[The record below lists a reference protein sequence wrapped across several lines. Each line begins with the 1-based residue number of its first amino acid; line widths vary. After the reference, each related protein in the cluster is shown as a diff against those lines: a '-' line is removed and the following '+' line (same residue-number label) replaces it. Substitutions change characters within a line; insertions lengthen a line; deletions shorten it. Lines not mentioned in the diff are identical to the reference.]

1 VNPAVR
7 FLHALAQALS
17 AVGLYAPSHPA
28 RQGALDEL
36 MEALE
41 TILEEQVTA
50 TYTILPDNVVFGAQP
65 LREMKGWSLATRL
78 IEGGI
83 ERLELKTGVER
94 EEMAL
99 FLEDLNTRLTSQRR
113 AADPDPDRFE
123 HIRFGTAAMLGGL
136 DQGLLF
142 DLQEEGR
149 LAAALFES
157 AQTGG
162 RVSGRTAGGVLEMLA
177 AAMGEGEGMR
187 IPQIPQEEGSGYVAL
202 RSMNTSI
209 LARAF
214 ALWLGLTPGEV
225 RDIAEAALLY
235 DIGKVT
241 LPAGLL
247 DKPGRLT
254 EPEWALVRGHP
265 VEGARILVR
274 SGPSFDLAAVAAYEH
289 HLDLDGSGYP
299 ELLYPRS
306 PHRIGQLV
314 RLCDT
319 FDAMRTRRAYEEV
332 QPIER
337 IAAVMREG
345 AGRKF
350 ASDLVRAFAQML
362 LTWTDRF
369 VEADA
374 GELSA

>member
-1 VNPAVR
+1 MNPAVR

-17 AVGLYAPSHPA
+17 AIGLYAPSHPA
-28 RQGALDEL
+28 RQGALEEV
-36 MEALE
+36 MEALAS
-41 TILEEQVTA
+41 ILEEQVTA
-50 TYTILPDNVVFGAQP
+50 TYTLLPDNVVFGAES
-65 LREMKGWSLATRL
+65 LREMRGWSLATRL
-78 IEGGI
+78 IKGGI
-83 ERLELKTGVER
+83 ERLELKTGVEP

-99 FLEDLNTRLTSQRR
+99 FLEDLNARLTSQRR

-123 HIRFGTAAMLGGL
+123 HIRFGSTAMLGGL
-136 DQGLLF
+136 DQGRLF

-149 LAAALFES
+149 LAATLFES
-157 AQTGG
+157 AKTGG
-162 RVSGRTAGGVLEMLA
+162 RVSGRIAGGVLEMLA
-177 AAMGEGEGMR
+177 AAMGEGGGMR

-202 RSMNTSI
+202 RSMNTSL

-214 ALWLGLTPGEV
+214 ALWLELTPGEI
-225 RDIAEAALLY
+225 RDIAKAALLY
-235 DIGKVT
+235 DVGKVT

-254 EPEWALVRGHP
+254 EEEWTLVRRHP
-265 VEGARILVR
+265 IEGARILVR
-274 SGPSFDLAAVAAYEH
+274 SGTNFDFAAVAAYEH

-319 FDAMRTRRAYEEV
+319 FDAMRTRRTYEAV
-332 QPIER
+332 QPIEQ

-350 ASDLVRAFAQML
+350 APDLVRTFARML
-362 LTWTDRF
+362 LTWKDRF

-374 GELSA
+374 GELPA

>member
-1 VNPAVR
+1 MNPPVR
-7 FLHALAQALS
+7 FLHALAQSLS
-17 AVGLYAPSHPA
+17 ATALYAPTHPA
-28 RQGALDEL
+28 RTGALDEL
-36 MEALE
+36 QAALE
-41 TILEEQVTA
+41 AVQEERATA
-50 TYTILPDNVVFGAQP
+50 TYTFLPDNVIFGAGP
-65 LREMKGWSLATRL
+65 LREMKDWSLAARL
-78 IEGGI
+78 IERGI
-83 ERLELKTGVER
+83 ERLEIRTGVER
-94 EEMAL
+94 EELAL
-99 FLEDLNTRLTSQRR
+99 FLEEINTRLTSQRR
-113 AADPDPDRFE
+113 AADPDPDRYE
-123 HIRFGTAAMLGGL
+123 HIRFGTAAMLGGP
-136 DQGLLF
+136 DQELLF

-157 AQTGG
+157 ARDGG

-177 AAMGEGEGMR
+177 TAMGEGEGMR

-214 ALWLGLTPGEV
+214 ALWLKLTPGEV

-254 EPEWALVRGHP
+254 DQEWAVIRAHP
-265 VEGARILVR
+265 IEGARILVR
-274 SGPSFDLAAVAAYEH
+274 SGPAFDLAAVAAYEH

-299 ELLYPRS
+299 GLLYPRP
-306 PHRIGQLV
+306 PHRIAQLV

-345 AGRKF
+345 AGKKF
-350 ASDLVRAFAQML
+350 PLELVRSFARML

-374 GELSA
+374 GELTA